1 MGQLD
6 RLEGSRSPR
15 RMTNGAEGLIRK
27 KDEGLTQQ
35 GLWMAA
41 GKLLICSFLGGIEVR
56 GQGSV
61 IREDRAI
68 NGNPSARQEHLPSR
82 GMWETVCS
90 FVLASFIPL
99 RFSLAYGKRLA

>member
-27 KDEGLTQQ
+27 KDGGLTQQ

-41 GKLLICSFLGGIEVR
+41 GKLLICAFLGGIEVR
-56 GQGSV
+56 GQGSG
-61 IREDRAI
+61 RAGRSI
-68 NGNPSARQEHLPSR
+68 GTPLQDKSAWQAGGRGRLCVHL
-82 GMWETVCS
+82 
-90 FVLASFIPL
+90 F
-99 RFSLAYGKRLA
+99 

>member
-6 RLEGSRSPR
+6 RLEGSRSPG

-35 GLWMAA
+35 GLWMSA

-56 GQGSV
+56 GQGSG
-61 IREDRAI
+61 RA
-68 NGNPSARQEHLPSR
+68 GRSMGTPLHDTGTRQAGGHGKLCARL
-82 GMWETVCS
+82 
-90 FVLASFIPL
+90 
-99 RFSLAYGKRLA
+99 FSLALSR

>member
-6 RLEGSRSPR
+6 RLEGSRSPG

-41 GKLLICSFLGGIEVR
+41 GKLLICSFLEGIEIR
-56 GQGSV
+56 GQGSGV
-61 IREDRAI
+61 REGRAI
-68 NGNPSARQEHLPSR
+68 NGNPSARYEHLASR
-82 GMWETVCS
+82 GTWETVCV
-90 FVLASFIPL
+90 FICFASFL
-99 RFSLAYGKRLA
+99 SLGF